1 MLQARCNDI
10 FISQDALNPLWVLCV
25 VRKIPIATIAEQYDY
40 SLDAM
45 IENGLNRNMITR
57 TRWFDT
63 KTFAYLGGFAVIKR
77 LNIDTFQY
85 HSWQLSLSEMKEFD
99 ISWLQVAERFGEEF
113 CREEQQ
119 RLGVCAPQIFNT
131 PEDNVILKPPMA
143 TGVPLTTRGYN
154 TTPMSTMNVDPD
166 DLFMF

>member
-1 MLQARCNDI
+1 
-10 FISQDALNPLWVLCV
+10 
-25 VRKIPIATIAEQYDY
+25 
-40 SLDAM
+40 
-45 IENGLNRNMITR
+45 
-57 TRWFDT
+57 
-63 KTFAYLGGFAVIKR
+63 
-77 LNIDTFQY
+77 
-85 HSWQLSLSEMKEFD
+85 LSEMKEFD